1 MAFSN
6 EILRKALDTV
16 AARRKE
22 AESRFAKKRQAVYAE
37 NPELLVIDEEMQK
50 KASALA
56 LATLS
61 GDTARASCILL
72 ELKSIRERRSAIAI
86 SAGMPEEP
94 EYCCSLC
101 HDTGYKDGALCQCV
115 KELASKLSYSS
126 LSGAM
131 PIDKSTFESFDLTL
145 YPEEKNS
152 RGVSPRKQM
161 TAVFKTCRSFA
172 ADFPSGANLL
182 LTGGCGLGKTHLSLA
197 IANEV
202 IAKDHGVIY
211 GSAQN
216 LINEVSRETFDRSG
230 STDKIDSMTSCD
242 LLILDDLGTEFSTQL
257 SISVVYNII
266 NTRLLKG
273 LSTVISTNLDLKEI
287 SETYN
292 DRIASRIV
300 GSYTI
305 CPFFGNDIRQIKS
318 VNRI

>member
-6 EILRKALDTV
+6 EILRRALETV
-16 AARRKE
+16 ASRRKE
-22 AESRFAKKRQAVYAE
+22 AENRYLKLRQSAYDKS
-37 NPELLVIDEEMQK
+37 PELLRLDEEMQK
-50 KASALA
+50 RSSSLA
-56 LATLS
+56 LLTLS
-61 GDTARASCILL
+61 GDTARASAVLG
-72 ELKSIRERRSAIAI
+72 ELKALRDRRGALAE
-86 SAGMPEEP
+86 SAGMPEGP
-94 EYCCSLC
+94 IYMCRLC
-101 HDTGYKDGALCQCV
+101 NDTGYKDGALCSCV
-115 KELASKLSYSS
+115 KELAAKLSYSS
-126 LSGAM
+126 LSGIM
-131 PIDKSTFESFDLTL
+131 PIEKSTFESFDLSL
-145 YPEEKNS
+145 YPEQKDS
-152 RGVSPRKQM
+152 RGISPRKQM
-161 TAVFKTCRSFA
+161 TAVFKTCRTFA

-202 IAKDHGVIY
+202 ISKDHGVIY

-230 STDKIDSMTSCD
+230 STDKIDSLTSCD

-257 SISVVYNII
+257 SVSVVYNII

-273 LSTVISTNLDLKEI
+273 LSTVISTNLELGEI

-318 VNRI
+318 VNK

>member
-6 EILRKALDTV
+6 EILRKALETV
-16 AARRKE
+16 ASRRKE
-22 AESRFAKKRQAVYAE
+22 AENRYLKLRQAAYDKA
-37 NPELLVIDEEMQK
+37 PELLRLDEEMQK
-50 KASALA
+50 KSSSLA
-56 LATLS
+56 LSTLS
-61 GDTARASCILL
+61 GDTARASAVLDDIKVL
-72 ELKSIRERRSAIAI
+72 REKRDAIAK
-86 SAGMPEEP
+86 SVGMPEGP
-94 EYCCSLC
+94 IHICRLC
-101 HDTGYKDGALCQCV
+101 NDTGYKDGALCGCV
-115 KELASKLSYSS
+115 KELAAKLSYSS
-126 LSGAM
+126 LSGIM
-131 PIDKSTFESFDLTL
+131 PIEKSTFESFDLSL
-145 YPEEKNS
+145 YPEQKDG
-152 RGVSPRKQM
+152 RGISPRKQM
-161 TAVFKTCRSFA
+161 TAVFKTCRTFA

-202 IAKDHGVIY
+202 ISKDHGVIY

-230 STDKIDSMTSCD
+230 STDKIDSLTSCD

-257 SISVVYNII
+257 SVSVVYNII

-273 LSTVISTNLDLKEI
+273 LSTVISTNLELGEI

-318 VNRI
+318 VNR